1 MTSDRRT
8 VRILV
13 HRDGDLQS
21 KSITMPYWLYRTA
34 TIAAVCLAI
43 LIIIAA
49 VLYAPIARAAS
60 QVPGLTRDVERLSA
74 ENQQVHELAATIE
87 AIEASYNQ
95 LVSMHGADI
104 VPELDDPETMLP
116 VAYAVFA
123 RHPDAAT
130 CYETG
135 PSRPTH
141 WPLGGAGVITRGP
154 VGVGSSTE
162 VHNGIDIAVARGTVV
177 RAAGGGR
184 IAQAGFNAE
193 YGFFVRIDHA
203 ERFESM
209 YGHMSRLLVTE
220 SDSVNA
226 GQALG
231 LSGSTGRSTAPHLHF
246 EIFESGQS
254 IDPSPMVT
262 QECSNGT
269 FLVQGG

>member
-1 MTSDRRT
+1 M
-8 VRILV
+8 
-13 HRDGDLQS
+13 HHDGDLES
-21 KSITMPYWLYRTA
+21 RSITLPFWLYRTIKI
-34 TIAAVCLAI
+34 TSVCLAV
-43 LIIIAA
+43 LIVLAA

-74 ENQQVHELAATIE
+74 ENQQVHELSATID
-87 AIEASYNQ
+87 AIEARYDQ
-95 LVSMHGADI
+95 LVSMLGADI
-104 VPELDDPETMLP
+104 VPELEDPETMLP
-116 VAYAVFA
+116 VAYTVFA
-123 RHPDAAT
+123 RHPDAT
-130 CYETG
+130 PCYETG
-135 PSRPTH
+135 SSRPRH

-177 RAAGGGR
+177 RAAGGGVVT
-184 IAQAGFNAE
+184 QAGFDAE

-203 ERFESM
+203 NGFESM
-209 YGHMSRLLVTE
+209 YGHMSRLVVSE
-220 SDSVNA
+220 RDSVNA

-246 EIFESGQS
+246 EIFESGRS
-254 IDPSPMVT
+254 IDPIPMVT